1 VEVENASNYNTYQWY
16 RNNEILRGK
25 VGPELL
31 ISSSVDSDRGEYFCM
46 ITNQAGYTVSQV
58 AKIDV
63 VDIHPVSVH
72 YGTAQQSMY
81 SSDPWNSTYVGY
93 RSRCSTTAEGLNPK
107 DQHIP
112 GTGVA
117 STSTH
122 LDEIPC
128 VVKHPESQMIEP
140 GSALTLTCAGVGAG
154 ELSYLWYFNGLS
166 LKDETGPEYSIN
178 CFTDEDEGMYACQVT
193 NMYGHVMSNMAH
205 VVMKLN

>member
-1 VEVENASNYNTYQWY
+1 MFFILCSFCVGPAVKPRITLQPQSLNVVYGQSARIFVEVENASNYNTYQWY

-58 AKIDV
+58 ARIDV
-63 VDIHPVSVH
+63 VDIHPVPLH

-81 SSDPWNSTYVGY
+81 SSDPWTSTYVGY
-93 RSRCSTTAEGLNPK
+93 HSRCSTTAEGLNPK

-122 LDEIPC
+122 LDG
-128 VVKHPESQMIEP
+128 K
-140 GSALTLTCAGVGAG
+140 
-154 ELSYLWYFNGLS
+154 YLFQWIY
-166 LKDETGPEYSIN
+166 
-178 CFTDEDEGMYACQVT
+178 
-193 NMYGHVMSNMAH
+193 
-205 VVMKLN
+205 